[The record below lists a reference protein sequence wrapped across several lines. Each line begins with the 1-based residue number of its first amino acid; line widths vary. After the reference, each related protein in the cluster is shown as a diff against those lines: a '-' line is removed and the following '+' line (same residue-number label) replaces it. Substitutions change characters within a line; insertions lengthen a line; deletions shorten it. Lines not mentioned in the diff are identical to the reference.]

1 MSMPQLKY
9 DTLNLQKLETSNA
22 TASLIV
28 VVINATYP
36 SSTLKNRTKESRV
49 QPSTSTRTAVVCKC
63 PFSELQVAGRSK
75 RWCFFRHIC
84 DLGHPQF
91 ESSESTSCKLVQ
103 HNVLA
108 DNAKFND

>member
-9 DTLNLQKLETSNA
+9 DTFKFAKTGTSNA

-28 VVINATYP
+28 VVIDATYP

-49 QPSTSTRTAVVCKC
+49 QPSTTSTAVVCKC
-63 PFSELQVAGRSK
+63 PFRELQVAGRSK

-108 DNAKFND
+108 DNEKFND